1 MRKGFKCCLHKS
13 AIILQ
18 FAIVALVFSACLD
31 GNSGVRQGET
41 SKEISVFNSDNS
53 APGAWTS
60 EQLATQKLDGKDA
73 VSARMYKKGD
83 VQFTV
88 EIVDIN
94 VVPELANAFPK
105 TQTPNSEE
113 VVWKNEAATL
123 YKFMERASYV
133 LVQHKGDGRIYRI
146 TGLGFRNSKDFLKAI
161 EGASI

>member
-1 MRKGFKCCLHKS
+1 MRKGLKCCLHKS

-18 FAIVALVFSACLD
+18 LVIAALVFNACID
-31 GNSGVRQGET
+31 GSSDISQGDD
-41 SKEISVFNSDNS
+41 SREIAVFNSDES
-53 APGAWTS
+53 AAGAWTS

-88 EIVDIN
+88 EIVDTN
-94 VVPELANAFPK
+94 VAPDLVNAFPK

-113 VVWKNEAATL
+113 VVWENEAATL